1 MAKLKHHSSFWI
13 DLDRTR
19 NKPLCDLGLPKK
31 HWMEVRVN
39 NRVYCVPRAE
49 ATVIRKIIRDTG
61 VDFSHIIVK
70 SSNEVAKIMKK
81 AREDYVPVEKKKALL
96 EEYINVEGGK

>member
-1 MAKLKHHSSFWI
+1 MSKLKVHTSFWI

-19 NKPLCDLGLPKK
+19 NRPLCDLGIPKK

-39 NRVYCVPRAE
+39 NRVYFVPRAE
-49 ATVIRKIIRDTG
+49 ATIIRKIIRDKG
-61 VDFSHIIVK
+61 IDYSHIVAGASK
-70 SSNEVAKIMKK
+70 EVALIMKK

-96 EEYINVEGGK
+96 EEYINVEGGI